1 MTNFIFLFRILGALL
16 SAHLLIQDK
25 KQPFG
30 QLEPD
35 WYDGEL
41 LEMASD
47 LASRL
52 IPAFQNSKTGLP
64 HPRVS
69 FLFILSSIYL
79 SSFEINIS
87 IYLLFIKTLVNLLL
101 S

>member
-1 MTNFIFLFRILGALL
+1 M

-69 FLFILSSIYL
+69 FLFIYIKFYLPEFIWNKYFYL
-79 SSFEINIS
+79 ST
-87 IYLLFIKTLVNLLL
+87 IYKNFGESLTFLKKVYF
-101 S
+101 SG